1 MKTIFVEETNKTI
14 LSWCETPEESALEQA
29 RNLTHIPFIE
39 DPICLMPDTHCG
51 YGMPIGGVIA
61 CRDAIIPNCV
71 GYDVGCGMLA
81 VKTDLTDLDTGRL
94 KVILRDIR
102 EQIPV
107 GFNHRKT
114 ACLDMMPDMEECPRR
129 ILLEEYHNA
138 TYQIGTL
145 GGGNHFIE
153 IQKDEDGFIWFMIH
167 SGSRNL
173 GLKVAKH
180 FNELAKEL
188 NSRWHVN
195 LDPKFDLA
203 FLPIE
208 TNEAKAYLAEMN
220 YCLKFALANRSF
232 MAKII
237 SLILFERAKA
247 ICSPAINIH
256 HNYVTIE
263 NHHGKNLWIHRKG
276 ATSARSGEIGI
287 IPGSQGTASYIV
299 QGKGNPASYQSCSHG
314 AGRRMGRKQAI
325 RELNLENE
333 QRALDEKGI
342 LHSVRVKD
350 DLEEAPSAYKDI
362 DVVMSEQKD
371 LVDIV
376 TKLKPLA
383 VVKG

>member
-1 MKTIFVEETNKTI
+1 
-14 LSWCETPEESALEQA
+14 
-29 RNLTHIPFIE
+29 
-39 DPICLMPDTHCG
+39 
-51 YGMPIGGVIA
+51 
-61 CRDAIIPNCV
+61 
-71 GYDVGCGMLA
+71 
-81 VKTDLTDLDTGRL
+81 
-94 KVILRDIR
+94 
-102 EQIPV
+102 
-107 GFNHRKT
+107 
-114 ACLDMMPDMEECPRR
+114 
-129 ILLEEYHNA
+129 
-138 TYQIGTL
+138 
-145 GGGNHFIE
+145 
-153 IQKDEDGFIWFMIH
+153 MIH

-203 FLPIE
+203 FLPVE

-220 YCLKFALANRSF
+220 YCLKFALASRSF